1 MNTSQDSFEIV
12 GSQNYM
18 VGGSTV
24 LKVFNY
30 WYLYLFEY
38 FFLHSLGLLQEVWCW
53 VWVHLCYCSCLLNW
67 YQCAGPISGLRMS
80 TWIIATD
87 VFCSFWWE
95 SEMLWFFFRDTVHCK
110 LYSLN
115 SSNRRTT
122 LLFLHGQTET
132 ERTWAARL
140 TSSAISSHCGT
151 LLITCAL
158 MSIWSFCC
166 FFFSCSAL
174 LSVVIILVLQQGAS
188 IGKVRNKE
196 GRRKYFQQTSE
207 REKANGWLDVAAD
220 RCQKVFAGVN
230 EKEDSKEKQCRLI
243 ILNVFWISVF

>member
-1 MNTSQDSFEIV
+1 MLLLLPSELIPVCWANIWAENEYL
-12 GSQNYM
+12 NYCHKCF
-18 VGGSTV
+18 
-24 LKVFNY
+24 L
-30 WYLYLFEY
+30 LF
-38 FFLHSLGLLQEVWCW
+38 LMGIW
-53 VWVHLCYCSCLLNW
+53 
-67 YQCAGPISGLRMS
+67 
-80 TWIIATD
+80 D
-87 VFCSFWWE
+87 VVV
-95 SEMLWFFFRDTVHCK
+95 FFRDTVHCK

-115 SSNRRTT
+115 SSSRRTT

-174 LSVVIILVLQQGAS
+174 LSVVIILVLQQGAF

-230 EKEDSKEKQCRLI
+230 EKEDSKEKRCRLI